1 MRTLATA
8 ALCAIATGA
17 WAANITVTS
26 PNAGDFLG
34 RTNTVNFTI
43 TGATKQITV
52 TVVATF
58 DANPAQKIQVE
69 KDFNPDVNGKIAGTL
84 ALNFAASTPEGAYT
98 LKVSADEQGT
108 PLNDVPAF
116 GINVDVRDPRFRNFN
131 PLSGAFVRGIV
142 PIFVSLDESNV
153 KVWRVRI
160 NNGDIPNNSGSTT
173 TLTVNWDTASIVNDG
188 TQTINISV
196 EDLAGNTSN
205 KNIGVTLDRVRPSA
219 TILAPASGTT
229 VRPNSRI
236 AVVVDILDQFSGS
249 VHQTGIDVTMTAL
262 SGVTIGRVPR
272 RSVRAFGN
280 KLTWTG
286 RIRPSNRIPAE
297 FKIVVR
303 TTDRAG
309 NVAVVQEVTVSTLS
323 RGRTRGRTSRIGA
336 GRRRR

>member
-8 ALCAIATGA
+8 ALCVVSAGA

-34 RTNTVNFTI
+34 KTNSVKFTI

-58 DANPAQKIQVE
+58 DVNPSQKIQVE
-69 KDFNPDVNGKIAGTL
+69 QDFNPDVNGKIDGTL
-84 ALNFAASTPEGAYT
+84 ALNFASSTPEGAYT
-98 LKVSADEQGT
+98 LKVSADEQGV

-142 PIFVSLDESNV
+142 PISVSLDESNV
-153 KVWRVRI
+153 KEWRVRI
-160 NNGDIPNNSGSTT
+160 NNGDIPNNSGLTT
-173 TLTVNWDTASIVNDG
+173 TLTVNWDTASIVDDG

-196 EDLAGNTSN
+196 EDLAGNKSS

-219 TILAPASGTT
+219 TILAPTT
-229 VRPNSRI
+229 GATIRPNSRI

-249 VHQTGIDVTMTAL
+249 VHQTGVDVTMTTL
-262 SGVTIGRVPR
+262 SGVTIGRVAR
-272 RSVRAFGN
+272 RSVRQFGN
-280 KLTWTG
+280 TLTWTG
-286 RIRPSNRIPAE
+286 RIRRSRRIPAE

-303 TTDRAG
+303 ATDRAG

-323 RGRTRGRTSRIGA
+323 KGRGRLAGGRSRRGRR
-336 GRRRR
+336 